1 MAALLLAHPLHAH
14 GVTVGDIE
22 IIHPNIPQPAS
33 SAMAAAGY
41 MGISNAGD
49 EADRLIGVETTVAQS
64 AMLHK
69 TEVNADGVASMAHVE
84 GIDIPANDTVVLE
97 SGGYHIML
105 MGLTQE
111 LIEGQMVPGVL
122 IFEKAGRV
130 EMEFAIDPPG
140 GVDHSTMDHSA
151 MGAEASTETASAEG
165 HGDGHGHG
173 HGHGDGHGDGH
184 GHDHGDGHGAA
195 APAMTGDD
203 PTDIE
208 ALLKAQFDTPES
220 PLTVAPITVQ
230 GDVAIAGWSQDGRGG
245 RAFLRK
251 DAEGWFVELCSGAG
265 LMLPATLQGLG
276 LTPADAETLLV
287 AARAAEDP
295 LGTEAIQRFDSFDG
309 TLMIGRA
316 GHGHSD

>member
-1 MAALLLAHPLHAH
+1 MTRFLALIAAMLLAHPVHAH
-14 GVTVGDIE
+14 GVTVGDLE

-111 LIEGQMVPGVL
+111 LTEGQMVPGVL

-165 HGDGHGHG
+165 HGDDHGH
-173 HGHGDGHGDGH
+173 
-184 GHDHGDGHGAA
+184 GHGAA

-220 PLTVAPITVQ
+220 PLSVAPITVQ

>member
-1 MAALLLAHPLHAH
+1 MTRFLGLIAALLLAHPVHAH

-49 EADRLIGVETTVAQS
+49 EADRLIGVETTVAKS

-165 HGDGHGHG
+165 HGDDHGH
-173 HGHGDGHGDGH
+173 
-184 GHDHGDGHGAA
+184 GHGAA

-251 DAEGWFVELCSGAG
+251 DVEGWFVELCSGAG

-287 AARAAEDP
+287 AARAAEET

>member
-1 MAALLLAHPLHAH
+1 MTRLLGLMAALFLALPVHAH
-14 GVTVGDIE
+14 SVTAGDIE

-41 MGISNAGD
+41 MSISNAGD
-49 EADRLIGVETTVAQS
+49 EADRLIGVETPVAQS

-111 LIEGQMVPGVL
+111 LTEGQMVPGVL

-151 MGAEASTETASAEG
+151 MGTEASTETASAEG
-165 HGDGHGHG
+165 
-173 HGHGDGHGDGH
+173 
-184 GHDHGDGHGAA
+184 HGDGHGAA

>member
-1 MAALLLAHPLHAH
+1 MTRLLGLMAALCLAFPAHAH
-14 GVTVGDIE
+14 SVTAGDIE

-49 EADRLIGVETTVAQS
+49 QPDRLIGVETPVAKS

-69 TEVNADGVASMAHVE
+69 TEVNAEGVASMTHVE

-111 LIEGQMVPGVL
+111 LTEGQMVPGVL
-122 IFEKAGRV
+122 IFEQAGRV

-151 MGAEASTETASAEG
+151 MGHGTGTETASAEG
-165 HGDGHGHG
+165 HAHGHG
-173 HGHGDGHGDGH
+173 HG
-184 GHDHGDGHGAA
+184 AV

-220 PLTVAPITVQ
+220 PLTVAPITAQ

-251 DAEGWFVELCSGAG
+251 DTEGWFVELCAGAG
-265 LMLPATLQGLG
+265 LMLPETLEGLG
-276 LTPADAETLLV
+276 LTPADAETLLA
-287 AARAAEDP
+287 AARAAEAT

-309 TLMIGRA
+309 MLMIGRA

>member
-1 MAALLLAHPLHAH
+1 MTRFLGLIAALLLADPVHAH
-14 GVTVGDIE
+14 GVTVGDLE

-173 HGHGDGHGDGH
+173 H
-184 GHDHGDGHGAA
+184 DHGDGHGAA

-208 ALLKAQFDTPES
+208 VLLKAQFDTPES

-287 AARAAEDP
+287 AARAAEET

>member
-1 MAALLLAHPLHAH
+1 MTRFLGLLATPLLASLLLAHPVHAH
-14 GVTVGDIE
+14 GVTAGDLE
-22 IIHPNIPQPAS
+22 IIHPNVPQPAA

-41 MGISNAGD
+41 MGISNSGD
-49 EADRLIGVETTVAQS
+49 HADRLIGVETPVAES

-69 TEVNADGVASMAHVE
+69 TEVNAEGVASMSHVE
-84 GIDIPANDTVVLE
+84 AIEIPANDTVVLE
-97 SGGYHIML
+97 SGGYHVML

-111 LIEGQMVPGVL
+111 LTEGQMVPAVL
-122 IFEKAGRV
+122 IFEQAGRV
-130 EMEFAIDPPG
+130 EIEFAIDPPG

-151 MGAEASTETASAEG
+151 MGHDASAETASAEG
-165 HGDGHGHG
+165 HGHGH
-173 HGHGDGHGDGH
+173 
-184 GHDHGDGHGAA
+184 GHGAA

-276 LTPADAETLLV
+276 LSAADAETLLA
-287 AARAAEDP
+287 AARAAEEP
-295 LGTEAIQRFDSFDG
+295 LGAEAIQRFDSFDG
-309 TLMIGRA
+309 TLIIGRD
-316 GHGHSD
+316 GHGHSN

>member
-1 MAALLLAHPLHAH
+1 MNRLLGLMAALFLALPVHAH
-14 GVTVGDIE
+14 SVTVGDIE
-22 IIHPNIPQPAS
+22 IIHPNIPQPAK
-33 SAMAAAGY
+33 SAKAAGGY

-49 EADRLIGVETTVAQS
+49 EADRLIGVETTVAKS

-69 TEVNADGVASMAHVE
+69 TEINADGVASMSHVD

-111 LIEGQMVPGVL
+111 LTEGQMVPGVL

-151 MGAEASTETASAEG
+151 MGHDATTETASAEG
-165 HGDGHGHG
+165 HGEGHAHGHG
-173 HGHGDGHGDGH
+173 HGHGT
-184 GHDHGDGHGAA
+184 A

-265 LMLPATLQGLG
+265 LMLPETLQGLG
-276 LTPADAETLLV
+276 LTPADAETLL
-287 AARAAEDP
+287 ATARAAEAT
-295 LGTEAIQRFDSFDG
+295 LGAEAIQRFDSFDG
-309 TLMIGRA
+309 MLMIGRD

>member
-1 MAALLLAHPLHAH
+1 MTRFLGLIAALLLAHPVHAH
-14 GVTVGDIE
+14 GVTVGDLE

-111 LIEGQMVPGVL
+111 LTEGQMVPGVL

-165 HGDGHGHG
+165 HGDDHGH
-173 HGHGDGHGDGH
+173 
-184 GHDHGDGHGAA
+184 GHGAA

-251 DAEGWFVELCSGAG
+251 DVEGWFVELCSGAG

-287 AARAAEDP
+287 AARAAEET

>member
-1 MAALLLAHPLHAH
+1 MTRFLGLIAALLLAHPVHAH
-14 GVTVGDIE
+14 GVTVGDLE

-49 EADRLIGVETTVAQS
+49 EADRLIGVESTVAQS

-173 HGHGDGHGDGH
+173 HG
-184 GHDHGDGHGAA
+184 AA

-208 ALLKAQFDTPES
+208 ALLKAQFDTPEA

>member
-49 EADRLIGVETTVAQS
+49 EADRLIGVETPVAQS

-111 LIEGQMVPGVL
+111 LTEGQMVPGVL

-173 HGHGDGHGDGH
+173 HG
-184 GHDHGDGHGAA
+184 AA

-208 ALLKAQFDTPES
+208 ALLKAQFDTPEA

>member
-1 MAALLLAHPLHAH
+1 MTRFLGLIAALLLAHPVHAH
-14 GVTVGDIE
+14 GVTVGDLE

-173 HGHGDGHGDGH
+173 HG
-184 GHDHGDGHGAA
+184 AA

>member
-1 MAALLLAHPLHAH
+1 MTRLLGLMATLLLALPAHAH
-14 GVTVGDIE
+14 SVTAGDIE

-49 EADRLIGVETTVAQS
+49 EADRLIGVETPVAQS

-111 LIEGQMVPGVL
+111 LTEGQMVPGVL

-151 MGAEASTETASAEG
+151 MGAEASMETASAEG
-165 HGDGHGHG
+165 HGDGHGH
-173 HGHGDGHGDGH
+173 
-184 GHDHGDGHGAA
+184 GHGAA

-287 AARAAEDP
+287 AARAAEET
-295 LGTEAIQRFDSFDG
+295 LGTEAIQGFDSFDG

>member
-1 MAALLLAHPLHAH
+1 MAALLLVHPVHAH
-14 GVTVGDIE
+14 GVTAGDIE

-33 SAMAAAGY
+33 SAMAAGGY
-41 MGISNAGD
+41 MGISNTGD
-49 EADRLIGVETTVAQS
+49 QPDRLIGVETPVAKS

-69 TEVNADGVASMAHVE
+69 TEVNAEGVASMSHVE

-97 SGGYHIML
+97 SGGYHVML

-111 LIEGQMVPGVL
+111 LTEGQMVPGVL

-151 MGAEASTETASAEG
+151 MGHGASMETASAEG
-165 HGDGHGHG
+165 HSHEKGHGT
-173 HGHGDGHGDGH
+173 
-184 GHDHGDGHGAA
+184 A

-203 PTDIE
+203 STDIE

-230 GDVAIAGWSQDGRGG
+230 GDVAISGWSQDGRGG

-251 DAEGWFVELCSGAG
+251 DAEGWFVVLCSGAG
-265 LMLPATLQGLG
+265 LMLPTTLQGLG
-276 LTPADAETLLV
+276 LTPADAETLLS
-287 AARAAEDP
+287 AARAAEEP
-295 LGTEAIQRFDSFDG
+295 LGAEAIGRFDSFDG
-309 TLMIGRA
+309 TLMIGRD

>member
-1 MAALLLAHPLHAH
+1 MTRFLGLIAALLLADPVHAH
-14 GVTVGDIE
+14 GVTVGDLE

-151 MGAEASTETASAEG
+151 MGHDASTETVSAEG
-165 HGDGHGHG
+165 HGHEAGHGT
-173 HGHGDGHGDGH
+173 
-184 GHDHGDGHGAA
+184 A

-203 PTDIE
+203 STDIE

-265 LMLPATLQGLG
+265 LMLPETLQGLG
-276 LTPADAETLLV
+276 LTPADAETLL
-287 AARAAEDP
+287 ATARAAEAT
-295 LGTEAIQRFDSFDG
+295 LGAEAIQRFDSFDG
-309 TLMIGRA
+309 MLMIGRD

>member
-1 MAALLLAHPLHAH
+1 MTRFLGLVAALLLAAPVHAH
-14 GVTVGDIE
+14 GVTAGDLE
-22 IIHPNIPQPAS
+22 IIHPNVPQPAAT
-33 SAMAAAGY
+33 AMAAAGY

-49 EADRLIGVETTVAQS
+49 QPDRLIGVETPVAQS

-69 TEVNADGVASMAHVE
+69 TEVNAEGVASMSHVE
-84 GIDIPANDTVVLE
+84 AIDIPANDTVVLE
-97 SGGYHIML
+97 SGGYHVML

-111 LIEGQMVPGVL
+111 LTEGQMVPAVL
-122 IFEKAGRV
+122 IFEQAGRV
-130 EMEFAIDPPG
+130 EIEFAIDPPG

-151 MGAEASTETASAEG
+151 MGHDATSETASAEG
-165 HGDGHGHG
+165 HAEGHGHA
-173 HGHGDGHGDGH
+173 HGH
-184 GHDHGDGHGAA
+184 GHGAA

-220 PLTVAPITVQ
+220 PLIVAPITVQ

-276 LTPADAETLLV
+276 LKPADAETLLA
-287 AARAAEDP
+287 AARAAEEP
-295 LGTEAIQRFDSFDG
+295 LGAEAIQPFDSFDG
-309 TLMIGRA
+309 TLIIGRDGQ

>member
-1 MAALLLAHPLHAH
+1 MAALLLAHPVHAH
-14 GVTVGDIE
+14 GVTVGDLE

-49 EADRLIGVETTVAQS
+49 EADRLIGVETPVAQS

-140 GVDHSTMDHSA
+140 GVDHSTMDHCKINLRWIVIIGVVYFIHISIKNRNY
-151 MGAEASTETASAEG
+151 SSF
-165 HGDGHGHG
+165 
-173 HGHGDGHGDGH
+173 
-184 GHDHGDGHGAA
+184 
-195 APAMTGDD
+195 
-203 PTDIE
+203 
-208 ALLKAQFDTPES
+208 LKTNKI
-220 PLTVAPITVQ
+220 L
-230 GDVAIAGWSQDGRGG
+230 
-245 RAFLRK
+245 
-251 DAEGWFVELCSGAG
+251 
-265 LMLPATLQGLG
+265 
-276 LTPADAETLLV
+276 
-287 AARAAEDP
+287 
-295 LGTEAIQRFDSFDG
+295 
-309 TLMIGRA
+309 
-316 GHGHSD
+316 

>member
-1 MAALLLAHPLHAH
+1 MTRFLGLIAALLLAHPVHAH
-14 GVTVGDIE
+14 GVTVGDLE

-165 HGDGHGHG
+165 HGDDHGH
-173 HGHGDGHGDGH
+173 
-184 GHDHGDGHGAA
+184 GHGAA

-245 RAFLRK
+245 RVFLRK

-287 AARAAEDP
+287 AARAAEET

>member
-1 MAALLLAHPLHAH
+1 
-14 GVTVGDIE
+14 
-22 IIHPNIPQPAS
+22 
-33 SAMAAAGY
+33 
-41 MGISNAGD
+41 
-49 EADRLIGVETTVAQS
+49 
-64 AMLHK
+64 
-69 TEVNADGVASMAHVE
+69 MAHVE

-165 HGDGHGHG
+165 HGDDHGH
-173 HGHGDGHGDGH
+173 
-184 GHDHGDGHGAA
+184 GHGAA

-245 RAFLRK
+245 RVFLRK

-287 AARAAEDP
+287 AARAAEET

>member
-1 MAALLLAHPLHAH
+1 MTRLLGLMAALCLAFPVHAH
-14 GVTVGDIE
+14 SVTAGDIE
-22 IIHPNIPQPAS
+22 IIHPNIPQPAK
-33 SAMAAAGY
+33 SAKAAGGY

-49 EADRLIGVETTVAQS
+49 QPDRLIGVETTVAKS

-69 TEVNADGVASMAHVE
+69 TEINADGVASMTHVD

-111 LIEGQMVPGVL
+111 LTEGQMVPGVL

-130 EMEFAIDPPG
+130 EMAFAIDPPG

-151 MGAEASTETASAEG
+151 MGHDASAETASAEG

-173 HGHGDGHGDGH
+173 
-184 GHDHGDGHGAA
+184 
-195 APAMTGDD
+195 APAPVMTGDD
-203 PTDIE
+203 PTDIA
-208 ALLKAQFDTPES
+208 ALLKAQFDTPEA

-251 DAEGWFVELCSGAG
+251 DAEGWFVELCAGAG
-265 LMLPATLQGLG
+265 LMLPETLQGLG
-276 LTPADAETLLV
+276 LTPADAETLLA
-287 AARAAEDP
+287 AARAAEAT
-295 LGTEAIQRFDSFDG
+295 LGAEAIQRFDSFDG
-309 TLMIGRA
+309 MLMIGRD

>member
-1 MAALLLAHPLHAH
+1 
-14 GVTVGDIE
+14 
-22 IIHPNIPQPAS
+22 
-33 SAMAAAGY
+33 
-41 MGISNAGD
+41 
-49 EADRLIGVETTVAQS
+49 
-64 AMLHK
+64 
-69 TEVNADGVASMAHVE
+69 MAHVE

-111 LIEGQMVPGVL
+111 LTEGQMVPGVL
-122 IFEKAGRV
+122 IFEKAGRI

-165 HGDGHGHG
+165 HGDGHGH
-173 HGHGDGHGDGH
+173 
-184 GHDHGDGHGAA
+184 GHGAA

-251 DAEGWFVELCSGAG
+251 DAEGWFVELYSGAG

-276 LTPADAETLLV
+276 LTPADAETLLA
-287 AARAAEDP
+287 AARAAEET